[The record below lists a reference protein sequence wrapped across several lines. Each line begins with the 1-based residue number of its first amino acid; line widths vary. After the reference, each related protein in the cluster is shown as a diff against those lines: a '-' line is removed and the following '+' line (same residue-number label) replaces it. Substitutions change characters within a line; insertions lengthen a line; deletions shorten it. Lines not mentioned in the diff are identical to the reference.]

1 MVNVDNEGYRV
12 AREYMIRLE
21 ATDFEDAPWIEKL
34 AQAGNM
40 SAEEFVNRFGYISG
54 KVP

>member
-1 MVNVDNEGYRV
+1 MVNVDNESYRV

-21 ATDFEDAPWIEKL
+21 AGDFEDPSWIEKL

-40 SAEEFVNRFGYISG
+40 SAAEFVNRFGHISG
-54 KVP
+54 KVV